1 MYPLYERVNEI
12 RNLTEDENPRKE
24 QLLRQ
29 NMTKWFM
36 LGSCMN
42 TIEITEKGLESFLTE
57 DTDSSGRGK
66 NYLRISGALQI
77 LVTQQEAVKNL
88 HISLDIKLPKDSS
101 IKKIVE
107 NIQRIRVSATGHP
120 TDIKIGKKEKAF
132 GYINGRDFG
141 PQGFEL
147 FTDYPEGDL
156 RFKHKPK
163 KDLHYMREYVD
174 IPHLIATQKDILI
187 GVLDKVIEKLK
198 EEEMAHRKKFAGE
211 KLTKSLQITAPFFS
225 YICEAVTFPGSIHVP
240 GVVNYVEGI
249 LNAIDKFKTGIK
261 EREEPDHTFS
271 WRYEYLENAL
281 QRVKDCFHDVNGT
294 YFNRKD
300 AYAFA
305 RFAQQEVKELKEV
318 AKQIDGRYVLAE

>member
-1 MYPLYERVNEI
+1 M
-12 RNLTEDENPRKE
+12 
-24 QLLRQ
+24 
-29 NMTKWFM
+29 
-36 LGSCMN
+36 
-42 TIEITEKGLESFLTE
+42 
-57 DTDSSGRGK
+57 
-66 NYLRISGALQI
+66 RISGALQI

-88 HISLDIKLPKDSS
+88 HISLDIKLLKGSS

-107 NIQRIRVSATGHP
+107 NIQRIRVASTGHP
-120 TDIKIGKKEKAF
+120 TDIQIGNQKAF

-147 FTDYPEGDL
+147 FTHYPEGDP
-156 RFKHKPK
+156 RFKHEPE
-163 KDLHYMREYVD
+163 KDLRYQYEYVD
-174 IPHLIATQKDILI
+174 IPHLIATQKDTLI

-198 EEEMAHRKKFAGE
+198 EEEVEHRKKFTGE
-211 KLTKSLQITAPFFS
+211 KLTKSLQIIDPFFP
-225 YICEAVTFPGSIHVP
+225 YICEAATSPGSIHVP

-249 LNAIDKFKTGIK
+249 LNAIDEFKTGIK

-294 YFNRKD
+294 HFNRKD

-305 RFAQQEVKELKEV
+305 RFAQKEV
-318 AKQIDGRYVLAE
+318 EELIEIAEKIDERYDAAE